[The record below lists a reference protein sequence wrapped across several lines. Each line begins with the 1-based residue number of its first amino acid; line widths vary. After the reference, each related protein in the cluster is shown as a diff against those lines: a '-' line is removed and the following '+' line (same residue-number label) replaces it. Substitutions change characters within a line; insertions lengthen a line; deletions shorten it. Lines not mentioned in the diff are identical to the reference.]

1 MTLKRR
7 NAQIKN
13 FTQYRLNGM
22 IGGLHAI
29 YYERRK
35 EDPEL
40 LSQIGLCLDCLNDL
54 KEKFKELDYDN

>member
-40 LSQIGLCLDCLNDL
+40 LSKIGLCVDVLTDL
-54 KEKFKELDYDN
+54 KNKFREYDYE

>member
-40 LSQIGLCLDCLNDL
+40 LSKIGLCVDALTDL
-54 KEKFKELDYDN
+54 KNKFREYDYE